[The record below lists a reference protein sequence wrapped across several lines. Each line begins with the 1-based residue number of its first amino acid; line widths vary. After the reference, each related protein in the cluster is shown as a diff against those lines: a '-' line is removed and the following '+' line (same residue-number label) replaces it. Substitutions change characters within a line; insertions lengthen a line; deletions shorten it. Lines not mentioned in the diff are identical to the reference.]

1 MKKNNVP
8 TMLCLKFMLICFSC
22 LAFFS
27 LLGVVNF
34 FSFQISST
42 ILGIAV
48 KSWPH
53 NLGCSSKRMNSALE
67 LFHDLGISKKMV
79 VPVITSSPQ
88 LLLRKPDQFMQV
100 CNDY

>member
-1 MKKNNVP
+1 
-8 TMLCLKFMLICFSC
+8 
-22 LAFFS
+22 
-27 LLGVVNF
+27 
-34 FSFQISST
+34 
-42 ILGIAV
+42 
-48 KSWPH
+48 
-53 NLGCSSKRMNSALE
+53 MNSILE

>member
-1 MKKNNVP
+1 MPQVHVN
-8 TMLCLKFMLICFSC
+8 LFFLSC
-22 LAFFS
+22 LLF
-27 LLGVVNF
+27 VVGSGQL

-42 ILGIAV
+42 VLGIAV

-53 NLGCSSKRMNSALE
+53 ILGCSSKRMNSILE